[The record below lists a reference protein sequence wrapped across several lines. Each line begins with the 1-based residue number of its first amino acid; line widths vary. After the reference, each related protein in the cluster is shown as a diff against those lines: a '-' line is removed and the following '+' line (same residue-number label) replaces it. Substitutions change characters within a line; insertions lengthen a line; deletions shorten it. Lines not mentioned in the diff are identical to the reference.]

1 MFYESDY
8 FDSNEAMTHVVDPL
22 AFTFFTDS
30 SKIYFSS
37 LIYPSLNS

>member
-37 LIYPSLNS
+37 LIYPAINS